1 MSAVHYPF
9 EVRMA
14 NLASERSSAPAP
26 ELVQAVANGPRW
38 AFFLVFA
45 ISGFSGLI
53 YESIWSHYLKLF
65 LGHAAYA
72 QSLVLIIFM
81 GGMAI
86 GSWLAARFAAR
97 WKQPILVYA
106 IVEGIIGIVALLFHK
121 TFVGM
126 ADAFY
131 FSILPEIGSSVLGG
145 ALKWTAASALI
156 LPQSVL
162 LGMTF
167 PLLSMGLLRRHPSEP
182 GASLSMLYFSNSIG
196 AAIGVL
202 ASGFWLIDVVGLPG
216 TIMSAG
222 LLNVALAMVVWAL
235 LKSDT
240 GKSTAPV
247 PATTPQQTAGTGSL
261 AMLFFFAAGL
271 TGAASFIYEIGWIRM
286 LSLVLGST
294 THSFELMLSAFI
306 TGLAFGGLW
315 MKRRID
321 TIRDPVRFAGW
332 VQVIMGVLAVLTIP
346 LYVRTFD
353 WMAALLSGLQ
363 SSDTGYTLF
372 TLFSHGIALVVMVPA
387 TFMAGMTLP
396 LFTHVLLRSGHGE
409 GAIGRIYASNTLG
422 SILGVLFAVHV
433 GLPLLGLK
441 SLIGVGAA
449 LDVALGLLLIHRSGA
464 AERAFG
470 PLMRAAAVG
479 GLAIAVVAAAVHV
492 DPRRLASGVYRYR
505 SAQLDESA
513 NVVYYRDGKTASI
526 SLISMGPGLIIATN
540 GKPDASITMEPGAP
554 HTTDE
559 ITMVMAAAL
568 PLAYNPNAKEI
579 ANIGLGSGLTTHTF
593 LADPQVERVDT
604 IEIERAMVEAAHG
617 FGDRVGRAFADPRS
631 RIHLE
636 DAKTFF
642 SLEQRKY
649 DVIVAEPSNPWVS
662 GVASLFSQ
670 EFYRTVPNYL
680 KPDGVFVQWLQ
691 LYEFNDQLAQS
702 VLRALSQTF
711 DDVVVYNTDN
721 LNVLIVAK
729 ASGALKRPDFA
740 RVLEGAL
747 GADLAV
753 VGLESDN
760 DFLVRKSGSMP
771 LIEAVLAQS
780 GIPANSDYFPFL
792 DLHAGRA
799 RYQEQTATMFR
810 TWGVA
815 SLPVLEM
822 LGMEP
827 FDYEA
832 VAQEPTFSRTTLINR
847 AQGLH
852 AAIAERQN
860 RSAAALAPAATVVD
874 LLSGSCDAA
883 KRGDSWLLALHTVA
897 EESLPFLRPA
907 DATSLVET
915 ALPAAC
921 AANVS
926 PQLRVW
932 TDLYRAV
939 AARNAQ
945 GMVDAGEEALR
956 RGDVEDG
963 RLYYALSAA
972 MLGHLAIHQ
981 PDRTLQLWRERPE
994 PLQLRAAS
1002 PDIELVI
1009 RVAEKRLADGV
1020 LVSQRPARP

>member
-1 MSAVHYPF
+1 
-9 EVRMA
+9 MA
-14 NLASERSSAPAP
+14 DPAPERSSAPD
-26 ELVQAVANGPRW
+26 LIHVAVNVPRW
-38 AFFLVFA
+38 AFFFVFA

-86 GSWLAARFAAR
+86 GSWLAARFAHR

-106 IVEGIIGIVALLFHK
+106 IVEGIIGVVALVFHK

-145 ALKWTAASALI
+145 ALKWTAAGALI

-167 PLLSMGLLRRHPSEP
+167 PLLSMGLLRRYPSEP
-182 GASLSMLYFSNSIG
+182 GASLAMLYFTNSIG

-202 ASGFWLIDVVGLPG
+202 ASGFWLIEVVGLPG

-222 LLNVALAMVVWAL
+222 LLNVALALVVWAL
-235 LKSDT
+235 VRIDV
-240 GKSTAPV
+240 GKSTAPM
-247 PATTPQQTAGTGSL
+247 PSATRAQTAGDRRL

-321 TIRDPVRFAGW
+321 KIRDPVCFAGW

-346 LYVRTFD
+346 LYVQTFD

-409 GAIGRIYASNTLG
+409 GAIGRVYASNTLG

-441 SLIGVGAA
+441 SLIVVGAA

-464 AERAFG
+464 AERVFG
-470 PLMRAAAVG
+470 PVLRATVVGSLALAAV
-479 GLAIAVVAAAVHV
+479 ATTVHI
-492 DPRRLASGVYRYR
+492 DPRRLASGVYRNR
-505 SAQLDESA
+505 SAQLAA
-513 NVVYYRDGKTASI
+513 NTNVLYYRDGKSASV
-526 SLISMGPGLIIATN
+526 SLIAAGSAIMIATN
-540 GKPDASITMEPGAP
+540 GKPDASIEMDPNARPTP
-554 HTTDE
+554 DE

-568 PLAYNPNAKEI
+568 PLAYSPDAKAV
-579 ANIGLGSGLTTHTF
+579 ANIGFGSGLTTHTL
-593 LADPQVERVDT
+593 LADPHIERVDT
-604 IEIERAMVEAAHG
+604 IEIEPAMVEAARG
-617 FGDRVGRAFADPRS
+617 FGDRVSRAFTDPRS
-631 RIHLE
+631 QIHIE

-662 GVASLFSQ
+662 GVASLFSA

-680 KPDGVFVQWLQ
+680 KTDGVFVQWLQ

-702 VLRALSQTF
+702 VLKALSETF
-711 DDVVVYNTDN
+711 DDIAIYNTGDVD
-721 LNVLIVAK
+721 VLIVAK
-729 ASGALKRPDFA
+729 ASGALRRPDFT
-740 RVLEGAL
+740 RVLTGTL
-747 GADLAV
+747 GAETAH
-753 VGLESDN
+753 VGLGSAN

-780 GIPANSDYFPFL
+780 PIPVNSDYFPFL

-799 RYQEQTATMFR
+799 RYQRQTAAMFQ
-810 TWGVA
+810 TWGVS

-822 LGMEP
+822 LGMEA
-827 FDYEA
+827 FDHGA
-832 VAQEPTFSRTTLINR
+832 VVQATTFTRTTLIEQAR
-847 AQGLH
+847 ALR
-852 AAIAERQN
+852 AAITEGEN
-860 RSAAALAPAATVVD
+860 RSASSLGAAATVVN
-874 LLSGSCDAA
+874 LLSGSCDAT
-883 KRGDSWLLALHTVA
+883 KHEDIWLKGMDAIA
-897 EESLPFLRPA
+897 ELSLPYLGAA
-907 DATSLVET
+907 DATSLVAT
-915 ALPAAC
+915 ALPAECGASL
-921 AANVS
+921 S
-926 PQLRVW
+926 PRLKTW
-932 TDLYRAV
+932 ADLYRAV
-939 AARNAQ
+939 AERNAQ
-945 GMVDAGEEALR
+945 AMVDAGEAALQER
-956 RGDVEDG
+956 DVDDS

-972 MLGHLAIHQ
+972 MLGQLAMRQ

-994 PLQLRAAS
+994 PLQRFPAT
-1002 PDIELVI
+1002 PDVELVI
-1009 RVAEKRLADGV
+1009 RVAEKRLSDGV
-1020 LVSQRPARP
+1020 LVSQGPAAP